1 MCLCVVCCVFFVCDV
16 CFYLCDVC
24 VFVGCVCVCVV
35 VVYVWWL
42 CLLCG
47 VWRVMCVGRGGSGVF
62 MCVVRW
68 CGMVFYVCGMVCV

>member
-1 MCLCVVCCVFFVCDV
+1 MFVFVCGLCVCGFCVR
-16 CFYLCDVC
+16 
-24 VFVGCVCVCVV
+24 VV

-68 CGMVFYVCGMVCV
+68 CGMVLYVCGMVCV

>member
-1 MCLCVVCCVFFVCDV
+1 MFVFVCGLCVCGF
-16 CFYLCDVC
+16 
-24 VFVGCVCVCVV
+24 CVCLV

-62 MCVVRW
+62 MCVLRW
-68 CGMVFYVCGMVCV
+68 CGMVLLYVCGMVCV